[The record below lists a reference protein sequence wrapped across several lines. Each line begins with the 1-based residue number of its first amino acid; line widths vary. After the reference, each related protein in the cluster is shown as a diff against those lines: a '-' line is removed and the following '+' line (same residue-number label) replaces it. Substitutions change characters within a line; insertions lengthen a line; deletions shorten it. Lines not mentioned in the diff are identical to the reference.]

1 MTTTQ
6 NRSRPR
12 PPLRNR
18 RASSFTEGHG
28 KSGGSGGTGTNTRH
42 RWKYHGGRRSS
53 SGNMNK
59 TVLPSKFL
67 LGGNIRDPLN
77 LNSLADERISKIVN
91 AITPESSP
99 LPTPKHRKAEYKIE
113 VLIPPNITDPLNLNS
128 GVDENEYA
136 ATLASNNPVNV
147 RRKKFRYRKRVRSSS
162 HKNAAA
168 AAAAAARAAVAAAQA
183 GSQSE
188 PELALEKRSA
198 DDEASAG
205 DDVMTAAAKVAPEP
219 PEFVSPP
226 PAATRR
232 QSASSVPLKRP
243 STLRGPSPA
252 KKVQKQS
259 EAEIVSPVVPQ
270 PGQKKPVRK
279 HHYHHK
285 HRQERRR
292 QQQQQQGR
300 HQQGRQ
306 ERKDVEKGR
315 QEGEG
320 GGMAPLAKEPQQPSR
335 TKMNAER
342 NRRYEFGNY
351 SRYYGYRNPHH
362 EEDMRLKYLK
372 PDWFRGKEVLDVGCN
387 QGDVTCAIARLFC
400 PKSIVGIDIDKSLIE
415 AARRNVAHV
424 ASNPNADSGNG
435 SKQSDYPQCLPAMY
449 GPIDPTGLGHTSSSS
464 SSSKGKGRGKGKG
477 KGKGKNSNRFPQN
490 VKFICGN
497 YVLENDELLET
508 IQPEFDVVVCFST
521 TKWIHLNFGDE
532 GLKRAFKRMHAQLRP
547 GKFNLIPITRHFSK
561 RFSLCFFRRNA
572 HPGGPGLCFLSK
584 EEETD
589 REDIRELPE
598 HKAQA

>member
-1 MTTTQ
+1 
-6 NRSRPR
+6 
-12 PPLRNR
+12 
-18 RASSFTEGHG
+18 
-28 KSGGSGGTGTNTRH
+28 
-42 RWKYHGGRRSS
+42 
-53 SGNMNK
+53 MNK

-136 ATLASNNPVNV
+136 ATLASNNPVL

-168 AAAAAARAAVAAAQA
+168 AAAAASARAAVAAAQA

-188 PELALEKRSA
+188 PELATEKRSVG
-198 DDEASAG
+198 EETSG
-205 DDVMTAAAKVAPEP
+205 DDATAAAKVAAE

-226 PAATRR
+226 PAAQR
-232 QSASSVPLKRP
+232 QSASVPLKRP

-292 QQQQQQGR
+292 HQQQGR
-300 HQQGRQ
+300 HQQGQRGQ
-306 ERKDVEKGR
+306 DDGEKAKE
-315 QEGEG
+315 QEGESE
-320 GGMAPLAKEPQQPSR
+320 AKHPKEPPQPSR

-342 NRRYEFGNY
+342 NRRFEFGNY
-351 SRYYGYRNPHH
+351 SRYYGYRNPHQ

-387 QGDVTCAIARLFC
+387 QGDVTCAIGRLFS

-415 AARRNVAHV
+415 SARKNVAHF
-424 ASNPNADSGNG
+424 ASFPNSESGNG
-435 SKQSDYPQCLPAMY
+435 SKQSDFPQSLPAMY
-449 GPIDPTGLGHTSSSS
+449 GPIDPTGLGNSSSAS
-464 SSSKGKGRGKGKG
+464 GKGKGRGKGKG
-477 KGKGKNSNRFPQN
+477 KGKGKTSNRFPQN
-490 VKFICGN
+490 VRFICGN

-521 TKWIHLNFGDE
+521 TKWIHLNFGDD

-547 GKFNLIPITRHFSK
+547 GKLKILSFTCHMTRISHIPFYIF
-561 RFSLCFFRRNA
+561 
-572 HPGGPGLCFLSK
+572 P
-584 EEETD
+584 
-589 REDIRELPE
+589 
-598 HKAQA
+598 

>member
-1 MTTTQ
+1 MTPQ
-6 NRSRPR
+6 NRGRPR

-28 KSGGSGGTGTNTRH
+28 KSGSGGTNTRH

-53 SGNMNK
+53 SSNMNK

-136 ATLASNNPVNV
+136 ATLASNNPVAGV

-168 AAAAAARAAVAAAQA
+168 AAAAAAARVAAAAQA

-188 PELALEKRSA
+188 PELASEKRCGVGDESTSG
-198 DDEASAG
+198 DDAATASAPK
-205 DDVMTAAAKVAPEP
+205 AAVEP

-226 PAATRR
+226 PAQQR
-232 QSASSVPLKRP
+232 QSAPSLPLKRP

-259 EAEIVSPVVPQ
+259 DAEIVSPVVPQ

-292 QQQQQQGR
+292 QQQGR
-300 HQQGRQ
+300 HQQGRREQ
-306 ERKDVEKGR
+306 SACERVKMEE
-315 QEGEG
+315 EGEETVQPEG
-320 GGMAPLAKEPQQPSR
+320 LQQPSR

-342 NRRYEFGNY
+342 NRRFEFGNY
-351 SRYYGYRNPHH
+351 SRYYGYRNPHR
-362 EEDMRLKYLK
+362 EEDLRLKYLK

-387 QGDVTCAIARLFC
+387 QGDVTCAIARIFS

-415 AARRNVAHV
+415 AARKNVAHV
-424 ASNPNADSGNG
+424 ASLPNAEAANG
-435 SKQSDYPQCLPAMY
+435 SKQSEFPQCLPAMY
-449 GPIDPTGLGHTSSSS
+449 GPIDPTGLGDSSSS
-464 SSSKGKGRGKGKG
+464 GKGKSRGKGKG

-521 TKWIHLNFGDE
+521 TKWIHLNFGDD

-547 GKFNLIPITRHFSK
+547 GEFK
-561 RFSLCFFRRNA
+561 
-572 HPGGPGLCFLSK
+572 
-584 EEETD
+584 
-589 REDIRELPE
+589 
-598 HKAQA
+598 